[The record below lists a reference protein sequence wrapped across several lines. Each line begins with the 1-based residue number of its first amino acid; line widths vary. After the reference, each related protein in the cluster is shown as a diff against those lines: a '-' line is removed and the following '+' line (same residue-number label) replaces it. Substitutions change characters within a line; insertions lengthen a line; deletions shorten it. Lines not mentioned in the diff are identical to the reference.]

1 MTYNKGPMDSSRK
14 TIHTHLDLTK
24 SPDYSSGRGAPTT
37 PERVKKLVREH
48 PKHKEML
55 AKGFTLSTYGEHKPP
70 TFGKV
75 VKEGVNLDSFSETDL
90 EEMKRS
96 NPFLYVGKARH
107 ARKARRTKNED
118 VEFTAEELERLE
130 AIMHEAKD
138 EREYG
143 YEGEMASSQLR
154 SIIQNAEALL
164 GMLQPDT
171 DLPEWVQSKI
181 TLAQDYMLS
190 AKDYMSTEMS
200 EETKLN
206 ELKKTTLGSYIK
218 KATTDVDVRSYS
230 LGADH
235 GTYDS
240 KDKFAK
246 KADDDAE
253 KKISSRKAFIG
264 KAVDRL
270 TK

>member
-1 MTYNKGPMDSSRK
+1 
-14 TIHTHLDLTK
+14 
-24 SPDYSSGRGAPTT
+24 
-37 PERVKKLVREH
+37 
-48 PKHKEML
+48 
-55 AKGFTLSTYGEHKPP
+55 
-70 TFGKV
+70 
-75 VKEGVNLDSFSETDL
+75 
-90 EEMKRS
+90 
-96 NPFLYVGKARH
+96 
-107 ARKARRTKNED
+107 
-118 VEFTAEELERLE
+118 
-130 AIMHEAKD
+130 
-138 EREYG
+138 
-143 YEGEMASSQLR
+143 MASSQLR

-164 GMLQPDT
+164 SMLQPDT

-218 KATTDVDVRSYS
+218 KATTDVDDRSYS